1 MEAFKSSVSA
11 GWASSVLQALG
22 LASPPVWAAGDA
34 LAGRPSL
41 VGAASGGSVGLLDAG
56 AQALQELV
64 WLQDLA
70 QRRRPFDAVVHCLC
84 APLD

>member
-1 MEAFKSSVSA
+1 
-11 GWASSVLQALG
+11 
-22 LASPPVWAAGDA
+22 
-34 LAGRPSL
+34 
-41 VGAASGGSVGLLDAG
+41 VGAASGGSVGLVDAG